1 MGAYSSISSLR
12 DQPTTLVRRYLIFLD
27 RARNGY
33 LLIGRIVDN
42 ADELRGRSL
51 DVVNGPGV
59 CLFAAWLLGHLPAS
73 SRPDRA
79 TSVDRRRGRPF
90 QDPALQIDASR

>member
-1 MGAYSSISSLR
+1 
-12 DQPTTLVRRYLIFLD
+12 
-27 RARNGY
+27 
-33 LLIGRIVDN
+33 
-42 ADELRGRSL
+42 
-51 DVVNGPGV
+51 VVHGPGV